1 MKMLIL
7 GGTGMLGHKLY
18 QTVKDPIDAW
28 VTVRSNPQSLAKF
41 SFFCPDRVIGG
52 IEATDM
58 ASVRKAIE
66 QVHPDVVVNCI
77 GIVKQQPLG
86 NDPFA
91 CLTINSLLPHQLAKL
106 CAEYNAR
113 LIHVST
119 DCVFDGKKGSY
130 KETDL
135 TNADDLYGRSK
146 ALGETSATN
155 AITIR
160 TSIIGRELN
169 SEFGLVDWFLTQ
181 RDGSAKG
188 FTHAL
193 FSGLTTQELSRVI
206 QDVALNHKDLSGI
219 HQVSTA
225 PIDKFTLINLL
236 NDAFKTGVTITPSDE
251 LKIDR
256 TLDSTNF
263 RNRTGYE
270 PTTWP
275 EMIREIASDSTPYHL
290 WRTHK

>member
-28 VTVRSNPQSLAKF
+28 VTVRSDAPKLAKY
-41 SFFCPDRVIGG
+41 SFYCPDRVIGG
-52 IEATDM
+52 VEATDL

-66 QVHPDVVVNCI
+66 KIQPDVVANCI

-86 NDPFA
+86 NDPIA
-91 CLTINSLLPHQLAKL
+91 CLTINALLPHQLAQL
-106 CAEYNAR
+106 CAEYGSR
-113 LIHVST
+113 LVHIST

-135 TNADDLYGRSK
+135 TNAEDLYGRSK
-146 ALGETSATN
+146 AMGETSAQN

-160 TSIIGRELN
+160 TSIIGRELG
-169 SEFGLVDWFLTQ
+169 SEFGLVDWFLSQ
-181 RDGSAKG
+181 RGKSAKG
-188 FTHAL
+188 FTQAL

-206 QDVALNHKDLSGI
+206 QSVVLDHQELSGI
-219 HQVSTA
+219 YQVSTF
-225 PIDKFTLINLL
+225 PIDKYTLLNLL
-236 NDAFKTGVTITPSDE
+236 NDTFETGVTITPNDE

-263 RNRTGYE
+263 RDRTGYE
-270 PTTWP
+270 PSTWP
-275 EMIREIASDSTPYHL
+275 EMIRELAADSTPYDL
-290 WRTHK
+290 WRTQQ